1 MKVAISADANTASAH
16 VDSRF
21 GRCAW
26 FAVYDTESRQLD
38 FIENTARQ
46 AEEGAG
52 PAAVAL
58 VASQGVSQIVSGEF
72 GFKIKSM
79 LSDLHIQMVMMKES
93 KTIAEIIELLCH

>member
-1 MKVAISADANTASAH
+1 MKVAISANGNSRNAQ

-38 FIENTARQ
+38 FIENTAKD

-58 VASQGVSQIVSGEF
+58 VANQGVSKIVSGEF

-79 LSDLHIQMVMMKES
+79 LADLHIQMVIMKEA
-93 KTIAEIIELLCH
+93 KTISEIVSLLDH